1 MHDYGRNPIL
11 SCRKGAKFC
20 RHIPN
25 RYHRSAG
32 FQQGNM
38 FIFRILSIEQ
48 MLILIILIR
57 CTNYTIHAL
66 SCSFIGKTELVCEFL
81 YAKIKKNIATSTL

>member
-1 MHDYGRNPIL
+1 MHDYGRNLIL

-32 FQQGNM
+32 FQQGTC
-38 FIFRILSIEQ
+38 FIEHPSNCIDVD
-48 MLILIILIR
+48 LIFLTR

-66 SCSFIGKTELVCEFL
+66 SCSFIGKTELVCGFP
-81 YAKIKKNIATSTL
+81 YADKKNVVTSIL